1 LLNANLPES
10 LQKPDRIHAESF
22 EVSIL
27 WTFQIKLDN
36 FWALFFPI
44 NTPRPFA
51 GGDIEGKNN
60 G

>member
-1 LLNANLPES
+1 M
-10 LQKPDRIHAESF
+10 
-22 EVSIL
+22 VSIL

-60 G
+60 GYEACLYTLTYGVPR